1 MTRKERWFHQDGKL
15 IHQKVTDPT
24 QAIESAKALRENA
37 GSPLSDSVHV
47 ARLDA
52 HVVEMWVKEAGLKWD
67 DRQAV
72 RDLIKRKM
80 LDSDNAAFRVWQG
93 TY

>member
-1 MTRKERWFHQDGKL
+1 MRKERFFTQDGKL
-15 IHQKVTDPT
+15 VYHKQTDPT
-24 QAIESAKALRENA
+24 PVLENVKQLRDASVQA
-37 GSPLSDSVHV
+37 PLSDSVHV

-67 DRQAV
+67 DRSAV
-72 RDLIKRKM
+72 RDLIKRKL

>member
-1 MTRKERWFHQDGKL
+1 MFHKR
-15 IHQKVTDPT
+15 TDPT
-24 QAIESAKALRENA
+24 PVLESAAALRANET
-37 GSPLSDSVHV
+37 SLPLADSVHV

-72 RDLIKRKM
+72 RDLIRRKLM
-80 LDSDNAAFRVWQG
+80 DSDNAAFRVWQG
-93 TY
+93 NF